1 MGGLR
6 GLGGAGAL
14 GWLRLAAGGPAL
26 PRQGGLR
33 LSQVLEGLGT
43 SSTGCPR
50 LELRAEEE
58 GARLRGYRSEP
69 RRLRRTFGG

>member
-26 PRQGGLR
+26 PRHGGLR
-33 LSQVLEGLGT
+33 LSQVHRGLGT
-43 SSTGCPR
+43 SKTGFPR
-50 LELRAEEE
+50 LGLR
-58 GARLRGYRSEP
+58 
-69 RRLRRTFGG
+69 T